1 MLHPFLQISF
11 SRKTLERKYL
21 LNEPLY
27 VRKISSFRVFLFT
40 SVSYNIVDEISNF
53 RETSGGHR

>member
-1 MLHPFLQISF
+1 MNYFAYEKSPRFVI
-11 SRKTLERKYL
+11 
-21 LNEPLY
+21 
-27 VRKISSFRVFLFT
+27 FLFT